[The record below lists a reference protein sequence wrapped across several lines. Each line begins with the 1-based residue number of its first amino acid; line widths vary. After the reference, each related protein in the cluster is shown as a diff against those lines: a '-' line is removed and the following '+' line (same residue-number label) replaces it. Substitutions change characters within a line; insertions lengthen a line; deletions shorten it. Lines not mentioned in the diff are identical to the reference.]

1 MIATRIFQARSVD
14 KDSKVPVL
22 LSLHRVPLSLY
33 SAVFSPCFILIQAF
47 VFEEPTPL
55 TSKVNVDPLHPLHT
69 LYYLPL
75 YYLPLCPV
83 PSCASLLPIPVTF
96 YPFTPLPLYP
106 VRLYP
111 VYSAYPPLPPSILST
126 PIHLIALYPYIPI
139 PSYNPYTCYALLCPV
154 GPRPLFPLS
163 PLPLYPQFLPSF
175 ASIIPKIILL
185 STLL

>member
-1 MIATRIFQARSVD
+1 MIRSNRTVGQCHRRGYPLSTHEEIHVIATRIFQARSVD

-83 PSCASLLPIPVTF
+83 PSCASLLPCTPLLP
-96 YPFTPLPLYP
+96 YPYTLCAFILFTPNIPLYPPLYFLPLY
-106 VRLYP
+106 
-111 VYSAYPPLPPSILST
+111 
-126 PIHLIALYPYIPI
+126 
-139 PSYNPYTCYALLCPV
+139 
-154 GPRPLFPLS
+154 
-163 PLPLYPQFLPSF
+163 
-175 ASIIPKIILL
+175 
-185 STLL
+185 TL